1 MKISQ
6 TDEFKKDLKYLSKKY
21 QTLEQDLEI
30 LIGAILVE
38 PKGDGT
44 KHWNLITNIN
54 EIYILK
60 VRMMC
65 RSAKGSN
72 FRVVYMYNQS
82 EIELLFIE
90 IYYKGDKANNDKI
103 RIDDI
108 VKKYKK

>member
-6 TDEFKKDLKYLSKKY
+6 TNEFKKDLKYLSKKY
-21 QTLEQDLEI
+21 YTLEQDLEI
-30 LIGAILVE
+30 LVSAITAE
-38 PKGDGT
+38 PTGDGT

-54 EIYILK
+54 EIHILK

-65 RSAKGSN
+65 RSVKGSD
-72 FRVVYMYNQS
+72 FRVVYMYNQK

-90 IYYKGDKANNDKI
+90 IYYKSDKVNNDKK

-108 VKKYKK
+108 IKKYK